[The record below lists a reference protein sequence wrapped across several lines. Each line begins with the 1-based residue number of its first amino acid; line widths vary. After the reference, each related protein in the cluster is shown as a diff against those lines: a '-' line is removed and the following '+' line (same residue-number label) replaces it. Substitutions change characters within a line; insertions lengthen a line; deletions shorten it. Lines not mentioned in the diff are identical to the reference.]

1 LARKVVG
8 VGSVGTRAWIMLL
21 SGIDD
26 QDPLLLQAKEANASV
41 LEAYTSPTPFS
52 SHAERVVQGQ
62 RLMQAYGDVLLGWH
76 SFPNS
81 RRPDYYVRQLRDWK
95 GSIEISTL
103 DPKSLAMYAGYCAWI
118 LARAHARSGDR
129 VAIAAYLGGKD
140 AFDQAIADFS
150 AASPTRTKAT
160 LLVLRMP
167 QLPGR
172 SRWNEDFKRAAFS

>member
-1 LARKVVG
+1 MSYWVG
-8 VGSVGTRAWIMLL
+8 I
-21 SGIDD
+21 
-26 QDPLLLQAKEANASV
+26 
-41 LEAYTSPTPFS
+41 TS
-52 SHAERVVQGQ
+52 
-62 RLMQAYGDVLLGWH
+62 
-76 SFPNS
+76 NS

-150 AASPTRTKAT
+150 AASPTRTNAT

-172 SRWNEDFKRAAFS
+172 SRWNEDFKRAASPEPPTSVSVPQCVDAAV